1 MASNLSAIGFGFAGP
16 DDFQKQMIARAAE
29 ASERIGCAAG
39 DYSIWRSTTGA
50 EIWFHIPPF
59 GTDDDARDIAGLTP
73 FFEGTSEVALEIVER
88 ITRPDDNAFE
98 GALRGNVGGPDGY
111 PLVFEAAD
119 FAAHLDRV
127 LPFRCRACIVAFA
140 KMVRAHASEAAYAGV
155 HDGRDGLPLSSRAFV
170 PIGSFEAA
178 SESQPPPPVSEALFT
193 GRVAEHHALINE
205 ATGRVFHWLLVET
218 LDATFD
224 VVADPET
231 IEGDIAENGIVEI
244 GATMFGRLL
253 GE

>member
-1 MASNLSAIGFGFAGP
+1 MASNLSAIGFAFAGP
-16 DDFQKQMIARAAE
+16 DDFQAQMIARAAE
-29 ASERIGCAAG
+29 ASERVSCAAG
-39 DYSIWRSTTGA
+39 DYSIWRSPTGA

-59 GTDDDARDIAGLTP
+59 GTEDDARDIAGLTP
-73 FFEGTSEVALEIVER
+73 FFEGASEVALEIVER

-98 GALRGNVGGPDGY
+98 GALRGSVGGPDGY

-127 LPFRCRACIVAFA
+127 LPFRCRARIAAFA
-140 KMVRAHASEAAYAGV
+140 KRVRAFAGEAEFGAAQAQRNGI
-155 HDGRDGLPLSSRAFV
+155 PMAPRAFI
-170 PIGSFEAA
+170 PIGTFALEDTL
-178 SESQPPPPVSEALFT
+178 PPPPVSEALFT
-193 GRVAEHHALINE
+193 GRVAEHHALVNE
-205 ATGRVFHWLLVET
+205 ATGRSFHWLQVET

-224 VVADPET
+224 VVTDPESV
-231 IEGDIAENGIVEI
+231 EGDIAEGVVVEI